1 MGQAAQS
8 LEPAGSKKSLV
19 KTIAHKY
26 GVEESQMLNTLKK
39 TCFSQGEN
47 KPEVS
52 NEQMMALLV
61 VADQYDLNPFTRE
74 IYAFPQNGGI
84 VPIVGIDG
92 WMNII
97 NSHPDFNGMN
107 FEDNFDNNGNLV
119 SCTCT
124 MYRKDRDHPTVLT
137 EYLMECKKNTGPWN
151 DKPVRMLR
159 HKVAI
164 QAARYTFSFSG
175 IYDEDEGRDIRDVDG
190 STSFVDHKEGNKGSN
205 LPFYSEDE
213 FILALDKWKAL
224 VIGGK
229 KTVEDILNMVRSK
242 YSLTEDQEK
251 KIKALGELS

>member
-1 MGQAAQS
+1 MSEEKQVATQ
-8 LEPAGSKKSLV
+8 EKKSLV

-39 TCFSQGEN
+39 TCFSQGNN

-52 NEQMMALLV
+52 NEQMMALLI

-97 NSHPDFNGMN
+97 NSHPQFDGMT
-107 FEDNFDNNGNLV
+107 FEDTFGDDGKLV

-124 MYRKDRDHPTVLT
+124 MYRKDRTHPTVLT
-137 EYLMECKKNTGPWN
+137 EYLAECKMNTKPWG

-159 HKVAI
+159 HKTAI
-164 QAARYTFSFSG
+164 QSGRYTFSFSG
-175 IYDEDEGRDIRDVDG
+175 IFDEDDAAVIKDIGGNTGEVIDADHVDV
-190 STSFVDHKEGNKGSN
+190 T
-205 LPFYSEDE
+205 LPEYDQEKFE
-213 FILALDKWKAL
+213 LDCDDWKVL
-224 VIGGK
+224 VLQGK
-229 KTVEDILNMVRSK
+229 KTTEDIKNMLSCK
-242 YSLTEDQEK
+242 YTLSDLQIEMIDQLAE
-251 KIKALGELS
+251 IE